1 MNYKELVLSAIG
13 GWLECQDY
21 CQGYGEHGALY
32 PATFEAAKEFFMR
45 DPQYIKDYLHVNE
58 LDEEVNDWTPFINIL
73 KTLEKPQWFIEYEED
88 EGWRERLKEHLTC
101 MLNYRQDGEL
111 FYSTE
116 ERNNIKNQLA
126 NLGTKQTNIQGG

>member
-1 MNYKELVLSAIG
+1 MMNYKELVLSAIS
-13 GWLECQDY
+13 GWVECQDD
-21 CQGYGEHGALY
+21 CQGYGENGALY

-45 DPQYIKDYLHVNE
+45 DPQYIKDWLMNFN
-58 LDEEVNDWTPFINIL
+58 EEVNDWTPFINIL
-73 KTLEKPQWFIEYEED
+73 EALEKPQSFIEFEEED

-101 MLNYRQDGEL
+101 MLNYTHDGEL

-126 NLGTKQTNIQGG
+126 NLGE